1 MTTALGKTIKEA
13 KAGKLD
19 PADVHAIE
27 QDKRRLLGTFTAPFG
42 GRSFKKYYRALE
54 CIEDN
59 TQVWFQIYGA
69 NLNLDADGN
78 LESIVDAGGILEA
91 YYMLCEAEGHSR
103 PNVLVD

>member
-59 TQVWFQIYGA
+59 GKIADIRNAQVKRQIA
-69 NLNLDADGN
+69 QRRAITIDP
-78 LESIVDAGGILEA
+78 
-91 YYMLCEAEGHSR
+91 SR
-103 PNVLVD
+103 NSLKLIKIENC

>member
-59 TQVWFQIYGA
+59 GKI
-69 NLNLDADGN
+69 AD
-78 LESIVDAGGILEA
+78 IRKCAGQAPDRTASGD
-91 YYMLCEAEGHSR
+91 HDR
-103 PNVLVD
+103 PLAQLAQADQDRELLTEFLIPQ